1 MRFLISGSSLDSG
14 DDKADHRATLFYLEI
29 ITRITIAN
37 KDRWE
42 TLKRL
47 IIKFGKGDDI

>member
-37 KDRWE
+37 KDRSY
-42 TLKRL
+42 TYK
-47 IIKFGKGDDI
+47 